1 MTRTR
6 IRWLEIGLIVVAAVG
21 GIVAV
26 LAGIPGLVDV
36 EGYKPGLI
44 QAVREATGRELV
56 IDGPMRFRMFPV
68 PGIGAGTVRFANAVG
83 AKGAQMIDVRWV
95 AVRPSWSALL
105 HGRVE
110 VGTLT
115 LYQPTIVLETDA
127 EGRPNWEF
135 NPGGNAK
142 QAADAP
148 SAGFHLALGRL
159 EIVNGTVTYTD
170 PKTKTKFSA
179 EEVTGGASVD
189 SFDGPFEIDAKATV
203 NNVPLKLALA
213 VGAPTPN
220 GHKARVNLQVS
231 SGELDFKGQVGAIA
245 LDTTVQG
252 HLSVKTGVLSD
263 FVTSV
268 FGAVGAA
275 KPAFDT
281 SGAGRFSFDG
291 DIEIAPDHLAARDFD
306 VSMGKDDAKGTVSL
320 AYKPV
325 PTLEGKLQLSRI
337 DVGKW
342 LALLAR
348 PIDFTPDPVKA
359 VTTAPTPEAAA
370 AKATVAVAGPSPWAK
385 VDAHLTVDIAEVLYN
400 NDTIRNVSASLDMKQ
415 GVVVVPRLKAA
426 MPGGLT
432 LDADAEKG
440 TLHASASHWRDT
452 LQWLGLE
459 TRGIPAGKLQ
469 AMTMDGT
476 LAAKAGALVLSDGTF
491 KLDGVPGKVAGTLSL
506 KAPLTAALDVGMDRF
521 DLDAYMPKPAT
532 TPEPTKPPPPVKPA
546 AARTATDGPSFG
558 LKVDIA
564 KLVYRGETLGGVT
577 GGVTLADNALKL
589 DNIKVADLLGAK
601 AGLSGQ
607 VSDFGS
613 VPRFDVA
620 FNVAAP
626 DTDRLLDYAGLP
638 KFLNGKIGPGTATGN
653 VAGTREAVTVRNVAA
668 HFLDSDARASGTLA
682 FTTPATFDFT
692 SFNLQTPEA
701 GKLISV
707 ASGRPMS
714 GLGAITAAGSLKGS
728 PDRSVFTGNLTV
740 RGSAMSGTLD
750 ATLGRRPKLAANL
763 KVPRTLDIDALLGIQ
778 DDSAP
783 APLSPDEVAPEVRHT
798 RPARKATPKPI
809 DLTALRSFDA
819 DLVVSA
825 KAMSMSALT
834 VDYADLD
841 ATLKDGVFRI
851 NKLTGQFYKG
861 AVDFAGTI
869 DASGQALAIDAKG
882 SLLGMHVEEL
892 LRGTVGGNVFGQSAF
907 RITIDGKLDANA
919 IRLTG
924 KGRSATELRESLS
937 TATTLSGTL
946 ATHMGSSAQ
955 TFAQFATGIGSIFSD
970 TTAFDRLILSG
981 FINVVNQ
988 VSGGVVLGGGTITL
1002 KDQRVQ
1008 GYGAIAVISGQNHLA
1023 DETTNTTIDVSSG
1036 NRRYVARITG
1046 KLSSPNITA
1055 DSKQTG
1061 TR

>member
-1 MTRTR
+1 MRL
-6 IRWLEIGLIVVAAVG
+6 RWKIGLALAAIVGPITAGLGVAPY
-21 GIVAV
+21 IVDLEA
-26 LAGIPGLVDV
+26 
-36 EGYKPGLI
+36 YKPGMI
-44 QAVREATGRELV
+44 EAVRQATGRELV
-56 IDGPMRFRMFPV
+56 IDGPMRLSVFPV
-68 PGIGAGTVRFANAVG
+68 PGVGAGTVHFANAVG

-95 AVRPSWSALL
+95 AVKPSWRALL
-105 HGRVE
+105 QGRVE

-115 LYQPTIVLETDA
+115 LYRPTIVLETDA

-159 EIVNGTVTYTD
+159 ELVNGSVTYTD
-170 PKTKTKFSA
+170 PKTKTHIVA
-179 EEVTGGASVD
+179 EEVTGGATVT
-189 SFDGPFEIDAKATV
+189 SFDGPFDIDARATV
-203 NNVPLKLALA
+203 NGVPLKLDLA
-213 VGAPTPN
+213 VGKPTSS
-220 GHKARVNLQVS
+220 GHEARVNLRVS
-231 SGELDFKGQVGAIA
+231 TGELDFKGGVAAIA
-245 LDTTVQG
+245 LDTTIQG

-263 FVTSV
+263 FVSSV
-268 FGAVGAA
+268 FGAVGAT

-281 SGAGRFSFDG
+281 SGTGRFAFDG

-306 VSMGKDDAKGTVSL
+306 VSTGKDDAKGTISL

-325 PTLEGKLQLSRI
+325 PPLEGKLQLSRL

-342 LALLAR
+342 LAVLAR
-348 PIDFTPDPVKA
+348 PMDFTPDPVKA
-359 VTTAPTPEAAA
+359 ATTAPTAEAAV

-385 VDAHLTVDIAEVLYN
+385 VDAHLTADIAEALYN
-400 NDTIRNVSASLDMKQ
+400 NDTIRNVSVSLDMKQ

-459 TRGIPAGKLQ
+459 TRGIPSGKLQ
-469 AMTMDGT
+469 TMTIDGT

-491 KLDGVPGKVAGTLSL
+491 RLDGVPGKVAGTLSL

-532 TPEPTKPPPPVKPA
+532 TPEPTKPPPPVEPA

-558 LKVDIA
+558 LKLDIA
-564 KLVYRGETLGGVT
+564 KLIYRGETLGGVT

-589 DNIKVADLLGAK
+589 DVIKVADLLGAK

-613 VPRFDVA
+613 VPRFDLS

-638 KFLNGKIGPGTATGN
+638 KFLNGKIGPGTATGT

-668 HFLDSDARASGTLA
+668 HFLDSDVRASGTLA

-692 SFNLQTPEA
+692 SFNLQTAEA

-750 ATLGRRPKLAANL
+750 ATLGKRPKLAANL

-825 KAMSMSALT
+825 KAMSMAALT

-841 ATLKDGVFRI
+841 ATLANGVFKI

-861 AVDFAGTI
+861 AVDFTGTI
-869 DASGQALAIDAKG
+869 DASGQALDIEANG
-882 SLLGMHVEEL
+882 SLLGIHLDDL
-892 LRGTVGGNVFGQSAF
+892 LRGTVGTNAFGQSY
-907 RITIDGKLDANA
+907 RVTVDGKLDARG
-919 IRLTG
+919 IKLTG
-924 KGRSATELRESLS
+924 KGGSAVELRESLS
-937 TATTLSGTL
+937 TATTVSGTVH
-946 ATHMGSSAQ
+946 AGMDGGTQS
-955 TFAQFATGIGSIFSD
+955 FAQFATGIGSLFSD
-970 TTAFDRLILSG
+970 TLAFDRAILSG
-981 FINVVNQ
+981 FINHVNA
-988 VSGGVVLGGGTITL
+988 VSGGVVLGNGTITL
-1002 KDQRVQ
+1002 QDQTVR
-1008 GYGAIAVISGQNHLA
+1008 GNGAIAVISGRNHIA
-1023 DETTNTTIDVSSG
+1023 DDTTDTTISVTSG
-1036 NRRYVARITG
+1036 TRQYVARVTG
-1046 KLSSPNITA
+1046 KLSSPDISA
-1055 DSKQTG
+1055 ESK
-1061 TR
+1061 